1 MDWGDLAKNVI
12 ALGAPIL
19 GTALGGPLGGAAG
32 KILAE
37 ALGASAATPEAVNQ
51 VLPNL
56 DADKIAEK
64 MREAENAWAEAVR
77 AEAQAAASSVASTQ
91 ETIRAEL
98 ASEDRFQRWWR
109 PLYAFELTFECAA
122 LWAVL
127 VHGFWIKDLT
137 AINTMIGA
145 TGLLVSYWGFRFGVL
160 GVYVS
165 GRTREKMS
173 LATGQDTPSVLERVI
188 NKVVKKK

>member
-1 MDWGDLAKNVI
+1 MNWGDLAKNVI
-12 ALGAPIL
+12 ALGAPVL

-37 ALGASAATPEAVNQ
+37 ALGASAPTPEAVNQ
-51 VLPNL
+51 VLPAS
-56 DADKIAEK
+56 DSDKIAA
-64 MREAENAWAEAVR
+64 AENAWAEAVR
-77 AEAQAAASSVASTQ
+77 AEAEAAASSVASTQ

-98 ASEDRFQRWWR
+98 AAEDRFQRWWR
-109 PLYAFELTFECAA
+109 PLYGFELTAECAG
-122 LWAVL
+122 LWGIL
-127 VHGFWIKDLT
+127 LHGFWVKDLT

-145 TGLLVSYWGFRFGVL
+145 SGLLVAYWGFRFGVL

-165 GRTREKMS
+165 GRTREKMA
-173 LATGQDTPSVLERVI
+173 LATGQEMPGTLDKLI